1 MPRISPVDAST
12 KGFFTRL
19 FLRFI
24 FFLTQHKVGKVV
36 MPVRVLA
43 NHPRILFGYGML
55 EDSLGRSHLV
65 EEALKDLAQIR
76 VATLV
81 GCPF

>member
-1 MPRISPVDAST
+1 MPRISPADLST
-12 KGFFTRL
+12 KSFFTRL

-24 FFLTQHKVGKVV
+24 FYLTRRKVGKVV

-43 NHPRILFGYGML
+43 NHPRILFGYGMM
-55 EDSLGRSHLV
+55 EDSLARSHLV
-65 EEALKDLAQIR
+65 AEVLKDLVQIR